1 MLDFFPVWLYNL
13 IKDKEREV
21 LKMTYL
27 KSLSGQVYAVS
38 EMPKFM
44 EGYEVVSKEEF
55 ETWCKENGFTPKEM
69 TIC

>member
-1 MLDFFPVWLYNL
+1 
-13 IKDKEREV
+13 
-21 LKMTYL
+21 MTYL